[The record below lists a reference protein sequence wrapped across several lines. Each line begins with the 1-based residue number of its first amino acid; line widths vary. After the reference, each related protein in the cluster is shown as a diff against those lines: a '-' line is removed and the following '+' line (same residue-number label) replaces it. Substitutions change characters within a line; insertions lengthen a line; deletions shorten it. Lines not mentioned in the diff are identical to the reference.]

1 MPDFLLPSLGGGK
14 HPHGFSSWRS
24 AISTPADVR

>member
-14 HPHGFSSWRS
+14 HDARLQQLAFRDFH
-24 AISTPADVR
+24 TC